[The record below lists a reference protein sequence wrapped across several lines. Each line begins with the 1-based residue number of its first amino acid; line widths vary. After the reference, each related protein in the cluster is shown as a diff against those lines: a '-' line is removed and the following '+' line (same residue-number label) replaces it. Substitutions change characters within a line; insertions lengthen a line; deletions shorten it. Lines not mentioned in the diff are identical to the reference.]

1 MAVRRS
7 WLRTRQSLC
16 LFLPCRRLPD
26 RIREALYRHEMKMS
40 EFSRSCSVSCGTCML
55 LVYCGSGAESL
66 SPYINILH
74 HFRAVSR
81 WRFFHVDSSK
91 EVLGREREDQVLQ
104 QCESYL
110 TQMRKG
116 SNDAHQVTP
125 RESEILDL
133 LRLGIQ

>member
-1 MAVRRS
+1 
-7 WLRTRQSLC
+7 
-16 LFLPCRRLPD
+16 
-26 RIREALYRHEMKMS
+26 
-40 EFSRSCSVSCGTCML
+40 
-55 LVYCGSGAESL
+55 
-66 SPYINILH
+66 
-74 HFRAVSR
+74 VSR

-91 EVLGREREDQVLQ
+91 EVLGREREDQVVQ

-133 LRLGIQ
+133 LRLGQSNKEIAEYLRTRVSIVKFHATHVLAKLQISSRQDLFTDDFRRILNKLPLT